1 MTKRR
6 GTWPQDFAIQDLR
19 HSSPARGFFPLL
31 LSTLLLFPNYLHQI
45 TVRKTQSSLA
55 WELCSLVP
63 PPLPPRHIFV
73 AGRLMLH
80 HTRAPRYHVKTHASS
95 HTSSHLSQRRSD
107 LTPPFSSSLSSTKR
121 FSSLPHPPS
130 SSSKTHATFLQR
142 QKGPTPHSSTS
153 AKTLKCWKKFLLTWK
168 IFRFCIKRSMR
179 VLGFVD
185 WLGI

>member
-95 HTSSHLSQRRSD
+95 HLSQRLSD
-107 LTPPFSSSLSSTKR
+107 LTPPFSSSLSSTNR
-121 FSSLPHPPS
+121 FSSLPPS
-130 SSSKTHATFLQR
+130 SSILHPPPQKLMRLFCSARKAQHLIVPLLQ
-142 QKGPTPHSSTS
+142 KPWNVEKSF
-153 AKTLKCWKKFLLTWK
+153 CWPEKF
-168 IFRFCIKRSMR
+168 
-179 VLGFVD
+179 LGFV
-185 WLGI
+185 